1 MGNNPSK
8 FKDNLKNPVEQVSWD
23 DAQAFCKKLNQLTG
37 KNFRLPTEA
46 EWEYACRAIP
56 PTPLE
61 KATVYTQVESEL
73 VSIRAEW
80 TQTVAARVLR

>member
-1 MGNNPSK
+1 MPLGFISLNPPCEEGLQTI
-8 FKDNLKNPVEQVSWD
+8 NLSVS
-23 DAQAFCKKLNQLTG
+23 
-37 KNFRLPTEA
+37 
-46 EWEYACRAIP
+46 
-56 PTPLE
+56 PLS